1 MHPNKVH
8 INCTFKVVN
17 NSDKSLCK
25 VFFAVVIVTLESF
38 AYIKVSKGSVLYV
51 QDLRFK
57 LWYP

>member
-38 AYIKVSKGSVLYV
+38 AYIKVSKGSIVICSRLEI
-51 QDLRFK
+51 
-57 LWYP
+57 